1 MNQKKTLRRIKKQQK
16 KVAKDFKNLNR
27 RKEFVNYLLNLTGNS
42 EVFIELPKNVKDAVY
57 STSWPQILIDLK
69 LVLDHPKIK
78 EIEENIRFLLDVIK
92 IKFQEKEMPV
102 SSVQGIIGIYS
113 IIKGVILDGNYYLS
127 KISSTKITKNQ
138 QKIKTECVRSL
149 DICRKIL
156 ENLEKTLDE
165 TESSYIN
172 SIGLI
177 AGQEVLRNF
186 SFQEKCLFPRVEIR
200 KNEKS
205 KKYPAIVLD
214 YFNPKEEWIT
224 IDELSR
230 KAYLC
235 KAYTFKELIVCT
247 LPPNSVNNKVPLQV
261 YVQEHAINRLFE
273 RIGIEPKGYIFDC
286 IGRSILLN
294 NIVGKDGPCYLL
306 EFDYYNKKL
315 GYLLLSNEGNFAVIK
330 SFKFLTMSG
339 TPEFYKL
346 KKLLK
351 GSREDFEYLGL
362 DSFNTL
368 VNSDI
373 QSDETLRN
381 IFDECGVGH
390 LFDKDH
396 FQYKHNENLIAEEIK
411 QYFKL
416 S

>member
-1 MNQKKTLRRIKKQQK
+1 
-16 KVAKDFKNLNR
+16 
-27 RKEFVNYLLNLTGNS
+27 
-42 EVFIELPKNVKDAVY
+42 
-57 STSWPQILIDLK
+57 
-69 LVLDHPKIK
+69 
-78 EIEENIRFLLDVIK
+78 
-92 IKFQEKEMPV
+92 
-102 SSVQGIIGIYS
+102 
-113 IIKGVILDGNYYLS
+113 
-127 KISSTKITKNQ
+127 
-138 QKIKTECVRSL
+138 
-149 DICRKIL
+149 
-156 ENLEKTLDE
+156 
-165 TESSYIN
+165 
-172 SIGLI
+172 
-177 AGQEVLRNF
+177 
-186 SFQEKCLFPRVEIR
+186 
-200 KNEKS
+200 
-205 KKYPAIVLD
+205 
-214 YFNPKEEWIT
+214 
-224 IDELSR
+224 
-230 KAYLC
+230 
-235 KAYTFKELIVCT
+235 